1 MNQHT
6 CSRIAKPAAAALT
19 LLALVVFLSLSAQA
33 QQKMPPPNRSLGP
46 LAPSACDAVAGNLVV
61 NCGFETGDFTG
72 WNVSGFDT
80 NHVFASGNLHTGA
93 FAASLESVGGLGRIS
108 QTLATTPGQIYTLSF
123 FFQNGG
129 SPNNFQVSF
138 GPASV
143 IFPYPLS
150 GELANMP
157 DFPYTQ
163 YISAPLTGSGAD
175 VVAFCAR
182 NDPVF
187 FVVDDIVVQ

>member
-1 MNQHT
+1 MKHLST
-6 CSRIAKPAAAALT
+6 KPAAAALT
-19 LLALVVFLSLSAQA
+19 LLTLDVFLSLSAQA

-72 WNVSGFDT
+72 WNVSGFRT
-80 NHVFASGNLHTGA
+80 GSIGVFPGPHTGA
-93 FAASLESVGGLGRIS
+93 FAAFLGSVGGLGCIS

-123 FFQNGG
+123 FFKNTAG
-129 SPNNFQVSF
+129 SPINNNFQVSF
-138 GPASV
+138 GAASV

-182 NDPVF
+182 NDPSF
-187 FVVDDIVVQ
+187 FDLDDIVVQ